1 MLYLAAA
8 AAAAECTRIYEEALS
23 KGYINTRNS
32 VIVVTGANGSGKT
45 HVREAIS
52 NRPPPPVRESTALS
66 EDPIT
71 YSILNASAGNWRVMD
86 MEQQTRMLTSA
97 MAAWTALKRNEEV
110 NPHPS
115 ILPDSTSPLL
125 TEDTSQ
131 TATSSST
138 AMQLP
143 PHSATPTLEPVG
155 PVPLTPPSQHRPSP
169 PQPRH
174 EKAYN
179 EMPHPVKTDF
189 LHRIRQALYTE
200 EEPYNFDLV
209 YLFDT
214 GGQPAFH
221 AILPLFF
228 PMIMFIIFVLKL
240 SEKLGHHPVV
250 NYFVRGKLIGA
261 PYTSPLSHLEIAQH
275 SFSTVQSQMLAQQ
288 HSGRGLPKMMVVGT
302 HRDKEWHCSESIH
315 EKNRKLS
322 EILSPSFQEHLIYH
336 SAERKSL
343 VFPLDAKHRKQED
356 CQVTAEIRQAITMAT
371 SAIESK
377 RTPLSWHILE
387 LALRQSA
394 GKLGRGFLTR
404 TECIAEATKLSIS
417 HQVLDAALDHFVHLN
432 TILYYRTVLP
442 NLVFILAQPLM
453 QKMTELIQKTHALRG
468 QVPNTRTPID
478 GKWFKFRD
486 QGIVTLDILESF
498 PDGYLEGIFTAADL
512 VRLMEHKLLVSPIDH
527 SSYFMPVLLPDL
539 SPNEV
544 AQHRVGCESAI
555 APLTVLF
562 SCNVV
567 PSGLFCSL
575 VSSLLSNATPPQL
588 CLCAKPSDR
597 TSVECVAANCIK
609 FSLPDNAGSVVLVNT
624 YVHLELHV
632 STPLIEFPTTLCLA
646 LKSKVLT
653 SVATASHALHFDQLE
668 QECGFLCESST
679 PHAKVTM
686 TPDRFWLGRLIFGDP
701 RQVEVA
707 PPTHPAVLSKE
718 HGWVCSLDGH
728 ICGRFQ
734 KRHTVWLQTCKSF
747 VLNSVCKSIVDL
759 FS

>member
-1 MLYLAAA
+1 MLYLAAAAATA

-71 YSILNASAGNWRVMD
+71 FSILDASDGNWRVMD
-86 MEQQTRMLTSA
+86 MEQQARMLTVA
-97 MAAWTALKRNEEV
+97 MATWTALKRNEEV

-115 ILPDSTSPLL
+115 ILSDSTSPLL
-125 TEDTSQ
+125 TKDTSP
-131 TATSSST
+131 TVTSSST

-143 PHSATPTLEPVG
+143 PHTATPTLEPVG
-155 PVPLTPPSQHRPSP
+155 PVLLTAPSQHRPP
-169 PQPRH
+169 PQQTRCDKAYH
-174 EKAYN
+174 EK
-179 EMPHPVKTDF
+179 PHPIKTDF
-189 LHRIRQALYTE
+189 LDRIGQTQSTE
-200 EEPYNFDLV
+200 EKPYNYDLV

-228 PMIMFIIFVLKL
+228 PMIMFVIFVLKL

-250 NYFVRGKLIGA
+250 NYFVHGKLIGA
-261 PYTSPLSHLEIAQH
+261 SYTSPLSHLEIARH

-288 HSGRGLPKMMVVGT
+288 HSGKGLPKMMVVGT
-302 HRDKEWHCSESIH
+302 HRDKEWHCSESIQ

-322 EILSPSFQEHLIYH
+322 EILSSSFQEHLIYH
-336 SAERKSL
+336 SAEGKSL
-343 VFPLDAKHRKQED
+343 VFPLDAKHRKQKD
-356 CQVTAEIRQAITMAT
+356 CQVMAEIRQAITMAT

-387 LALRQSA
+387 LALRQLA

-404 TECIAEATKLSIS
+404 TECITEATKLSIS

-453 QKMTELIQKTHALRG
+453 QKMTELVQKTHALRG

-512 VRLMEHKLLVSPIDH
+512 VQLMEHKLLISLIDQ

-539 SPNEV
+539 SPEEV
-544 AQHRVGCESAI
+544 AQHRAGPDSAI
-555 APLTVLF
+555 APLTILF
-562 SCNVV
+562 PCNLV
-567 PSGLFCSL
+567 PTGLFCSL
-575 VSSLLSNATPPQL
+575 VSSLLSDTTIPQL
-588 CLCAKPSDR
+588 RLRSKPSDR
-597 TSVECVAANCIK
+597 ALVDCVASNCIK
-609 FSLPDNAGSVVLVNT
+609 FSLPDNAGSAVLVNT
-624 YVHLELHV
+624 HAHLELHLN
-632 STPLIEFPTTLCLA
+632 TPSMEDPAPLCFK
-646 LKSKVLT
+646 LKTKVLA
-653 SVATASHALHFDQLE
+653 SIATAAHTLHFDEHKPQ
-668 QECGFLCESST
+668 CGFLCESST
-679 PHAKVTM
+679 PHAKVRM
-686 TPDRFWLGRLIFGDP
+686 TPERHWFDRLVLGDFRE
-701 RQVEVA
+701 VEVDS
-707 PPTHPAVLSKE
+707 PIHPAVLTKE
-718 HGWVCSLDGH
+718 HGWVCSLDDC
-728 ICGRFQ
+728 ICGQFQ
-734 KRHTVWLQTCKSF
+734 KRHTVWLQPCES
-747 VLNSVCKSIVDL
+747 LC
-759 FS
+759 